1 MRRKGFTLI
10 ELLVVIAIIALL
22 LSILLPSLEAVKKQA
37 RGLICRSNMRQI
49 GLAAIF
55 YAEDHETYIPRG
67 GSNAN
72 IATGDYG
79 TWFQLFLPYLDDEG
93 NTGDYRDVKI
103 YRCKSY
109 PNKKQTVCY
118 VVNSWTFY
126 TGGPDGEEINEP
138 TKLKTFRRPQYTVYL
153 ADNEDGDWRPII
165 EDENGPGLSWLD
177 VFKPVHLPSSDVEG
191 EQHARRVAKER
202 HKKGSNYLF
211 LDWHVEYIATDIPTD
226 EMWKKYWRD
235 AQ

>member
-22 LSILLPSLEAVKKQA
+22 LAILLPSLEAAKKQA
-37 RGLICRSNMRQI
+37 RAIICRSNMRQI
-49 GLAAIF
+49 GLAAYF
-55 YAEDHETYIPRG
+55 YTEDNETYIPRG
-67 GSNAN
+67 GSISNP
-72 IATGDYG
+72 ATGDYG
-79 TWFQLFLPYLDDEG
+79 TWFRSFLPYLGNKD

-126 TGGPDGEEINEP
+126 TGGSDGEEINEP
-138 TKLKTFRRPQYTVYL
+138 TKLKTFIRPRTTVYL

-165 EDENGPGLSWLD
+165 EDENDPGLSWLD
-177 VFKPVHLPSSDVEG
+177 VFKRDHLPGSTLEG
-191 EQHARRVAKER
+191 EQHARRVAKDR

-211 LDWHVEYIATDIPTD
+211 LDWHVEYIVTDDMSID
-226 EMWKKYWRD
+226 YWRD
-235 AQ
+235 K

>member
-1 MRRKGFTLI
+1 MKPNKAFTLI

-22 LSILLPSLEAVKKQA
+22 LSILLPALKEVKKQA
-37 RGLICRSNMRQI
+37 QAVICRSNMRQI
-49 GLAAIF
+49 GLAAILSAAA
-55 YAEDHETYIPRG
+55 YETYIPRG
-67 GSNAN
+67 GSV
-72 IATGDYG
+72 D
-79 TWFQLFLPYLDDEG
+79 TWYQLFLPYVGNEG

-126 TGGPDGEEINEP
+126 TGGSDGKEINKP
-138 TKLKTFRRPQYTVYL
+138 TKLKTFRRPQFTVYM

-165 EDENGPGLSWLD
+165 EDENSPHLGWID
-177 VFKPVHLPSSDVEG
+177 VFKPVHLPGSTVEG
-191 EQHARRVAKER
+191 QQHARRVAKAR

-211 LDWHVEYIATDIPTD
+211 VDWHVEYIATED
-226 EMWKKYWRD
+226 MSKKYWRD
-235 AQ
+235 K

>member
-22 LSILLPSLEAVKKQA
+22 LSILMPALKEVKKQA
-37 RGLICRSNMRQI
+37 RSIVCRSNMRQI
-49 GLAAIF
+49 GLAAIL
-55 YAEDHETYIPRG
+55 YAEDYETYVPRG
-67 GSNAN
+67 GSISNP
-72 IATGDYG
+72 ATGDYG
-79 TWFQLFLPYLDDEG
+79 TWFRSFLPYLDNEG
-93 NTGDYRDVKI
+93 NTGDYRNVKI

-138 TKLKTFRRPQYTVYL
+138 TKLRTFRRPQFTVYL

-165 EDENGPGLSWLD
+165 EDKNDPGLSWLD
-177 VFKPVHLPSSDVEG
+177 VFMPVHLPGSTVEG
-191 EQHARRVAKER
+191 QQHARRVAKER

-211 LDWHVEYIATDIPTD
+211 LDWHVEYIATKDMSI
-226 EMWKKYWRD
+226 KYWRD
-235 AQ
+235 NQ